1 MMAFVAGSFSVSSK
15 AGLRS
20 VCGEP
25 VSQPRSVNYNGR
37 VRMVTAPEVP
47 KQSNPQVPKSRTKTV
62 VITGASSGIG
72 KHAAK
77 DLSRSGEWNVIMAV
91 RNPEKAKKVAE
102 EYDLD
107 EESYKIMKLDLGS
120 LESVRSF
127 VNTLRNDRIT
137 VDTLV
142 CNAATWH
149 PKDTEPRYTVDGYE
163 EAVAVNYFGHFL
175 MVNLMIKNSTI
186 RPNLQRGQNQS
197 RVVFIGTETHN
208 PDTLPG
214 KIPPQADLGD
224 MQGLEAGFKEPI
236 GMINAGKFEPTKA
249 YKDSK
254 VCISIL
260 MKELDRRYG
269 RQNNITFTTLFPGCV
284 ADSGLFREKRGWFRS
299 IFPVFQTYITKQ
311 YVSEELAGLRAA
323 QVASE
328 SRFARG
334 GAYWR
339 WQGTK
344 SDSPVFEKDVSY
356 EALDT
361 EKANRLWE
369 LTAKLTGFA

>member
-1 MMAFVAGSFSVSSK
+1 MAFVASGVGLSRK

-25 VSQPRSVNYNGR
+25 VSQTGRLNYNGR
-37 VRMVTAPEVP
+37 VRMVAAPEVP
-47 KQSNPQVPKSRTKTV
+47 KQSNPQVPKKRTKTV
-62 VITGASSGIG
+62 VITGSSSGVG

-102 EYDLD
+102 EYNLD
-107 EESYKIMKLDLGS
+107 KESYKIMELDLGS
-120 LESVRSF
+120 LESVRKF
-127 VNTLRNDRIT
+127 ANTLKSSSIS

-149 PKDTEPRYTVDGYE
+149 PTDTKPRYTVDGYE

-175 MVNLMIKNSTI
+175 LVNLMMKNSTI
-186 RPNLQRGQNQS
+186 RPNLQKGQNQS

-224 MQGLEAGFKEPI
+224 LQGLEAGFKEPI
-236 GMINAGKFEPTKA
+236 GMISGGKFEPTKA

-284 ADSGLFREKRGWFRS
+284 AKSGLFREKRGWFRS
-299 IFPVFQTYITKQ
+299 IFPIFQTYITRQ
-311 YVSEELAGLRAA
+311 FVSEELAGLRAA

-339 WQGTK
+339 WQGTAT
-344 SDSPVFEKDVSY
+344 DSPVFEKDVSY
-356 EALDT
+356 EALDL
-361 EKANRLWE
+361 EKANRLWN
-369 LTAKLTGFA
+369 LTAELTGFA